1 MQRHTLVSVTLALGV
16 AACSTES
23 ANKGGDAEMMLPASC
38 TQMGALQ
45 IVFAPMYSAYDGV
58 HRFQVPAIVTGLA
71 ANQVTWTSSDET
83 VATIATDATVGGA
96 MVTVTGAG
104 TATLIAEAGGL
115 CGTSMIIVD
124 SATSDEWQQGSDRY
138 NNGIVYS
145 RSHGDAGLPDG
156 SSNMDPACTNCHGP
170 TANGPYT
177 DVAHT
182 PEQIGGFSDDVLSAI
197 MQMGVVPDGGY
208 FDTSIISYGRW
219 QRLHHWQFA
228 PEDVKGVIVY
238 LRSLTPMPQMGSSNF
253 GGFGGDG
260 GFGGPRPDMSQPGNP
275 DGG

>member
-1 MQRHTLVSVTLALGV
+1 MQRHRFFSVALILGA

-23 ANKGGDAEMMLPASC
+23 AKGGNDAGMMLPASC
-38 TQMGALQ
+38 TQMTALQ
-45 IVFAPMYSAYDGV
+45 VVFSPMYSAYDGQ
-58 HRFQVPAIVTGLA
+58 HRFQVPAIVTGIG
-71 ANQVTWTSSDET
+71 ANLITWSSSDESVAT
-83 VATIATDATVGGA
+83 VAADTTVGGG
-96 MVTVTGAG
+96 MITVTGAG
-104 TATLIAEAGGL
+104 TAIIIAQAGNL
-115 CGTSMIIVD
+115 CGTSMITVD

-145 RSHGDAGLPDG
+145 RSRGDMGLPDG

-182 PEQIGGFSDDVLSAI
+182 PEQIGGFSDDVLGNI
-197 MQMGVVPDGGY
+197 MQNGVVPDGGY
-208 FDTSIISYGRW
+208 FDTSIVSYQRW

-260 GFGGPRPDMSQPGNP
+260 GFGPRFDLSSGST
-275 DGG
+275 D